1 MIYLFK
7 QGDYGSG
14 SCGAGGKEA
23 TLLIYLYK
31 IFFLKLEFKCLVNF

>member
-23 TLLIYLYK
+23 TFLNNGWSLIYGTSLK
-31 IFFLKLEFKCLVNF
+31 IKNFKN